1 MTIKQLGGV
10 FGRNPTFNDVTIEGE
25 LTFDGDIDINSD
37 LKIDG
42 DLDVTGGMTVDT
54 DTLVVDDAN
63 NRVGIGT
70 DSPSQLLNLKGAA
83 PFVKL
88 ESNSTSYNGFITNN
102 DSGNFYFGIDDVSGG
117 FYGSAYARAIYADG
131 AYPVTFYTNAQER
144 LRILST
150 GGITFNGDT
159 AQANALNDY
168 EEGAWTPLFT
178 DGTNNATMSIY
189 NAGFYTKVGNL
200 VTVSGY
206 INASSLGS
214 MSGNVKLAGLPF
226 TTASTPGAHTGS
238 SAGFAGNLNIT
249 AGQVVGMITA
259 LNATTVDLHL
269 WDAST
274 GTTALQASEMTAD
287 TVITINLTYRSA

>member
-54 DTLVVDDAN
+54 DTLVVDNAN

-102 DSGNFYFGIDDVSGG
+102 DSGNFYFGIDGSGG
-117 FYGSAYARAIYADG
+117 SFYGSSYARAIYADG

-159 AQANALNDY
+159 AQANALDDY
-168 EEGAWTPLFT
+168 EEGTWTPNQ
-178 DGTNNATMSIY
+178 G
-189 NAGFYTKVGNL
+189 AGLTVTGAFSSTGLYTKVGRV
-200 VTVSGY
+200 VTITGTLSGGTNISLASPGVIFTNIPFATVGSSSGAMNTSALNGSGTLTIASGTTVYGNTCPAVSTIY
-206 INASSLGS
+206 FAL
-214 MSGNVKLAGLPF
+214 
-226 TTASTPGAHTGS
+226 TYTAS
-238 SAGFAGNLNIT
+238 
-249 AGQVVGMITA
+249 
-259 LNATTVDLHL
+259 
-269 WDAST
+269 
-274 GTTALQASEMTAD
+274 
-287 TVITINLTYRSA
+287 